1 MNIELKVSAKQSDI
15 NPAQIQK
22 LRRITNVLSEDFS
35 VSLSFLDGGL
45 NEQEERLVK
54 LSKHGFMEQKEFIQ
68 ATEITKSTSLTEEN
82 KPF

>member
-54 LSKHGFMEQKEFIQ
+54 LTKHGFMEQKEFIQ

-82 KPF
+82 NPF

>member
-82 KPF
+82 NPF